1 MKKNQNNAPILFII
15 FLGVILAI
23 DNDMFTSDG
32 TLNFFELGILV
43 AEIVC
48 LGALLFFMVRS
59 ARK

>member
-1 MKKNQNNAPILFII
+1 MKKRQNNSPILFII

-48 LGALLFFMVRS
+48 LGALLFLMVRN